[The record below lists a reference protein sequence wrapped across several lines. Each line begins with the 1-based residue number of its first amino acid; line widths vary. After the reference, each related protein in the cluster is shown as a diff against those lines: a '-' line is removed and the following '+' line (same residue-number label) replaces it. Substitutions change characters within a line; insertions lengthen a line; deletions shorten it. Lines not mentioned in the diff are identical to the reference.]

1 MKNVSKIKK
10 VGITA
15 ALTTSM
21 VGSLVAGTYAE
32 MGNGIT
38 PAPAPKDGN
47 VQENNS
53 VKPVD
58 IIEAEKNFDLAK
70 EELKS
75 KKNAYDNAKKDLKY
89 DEKQSEVDKTS
100 EALAKSQEKIKDKEK
115 AVEKASSNLENAKS
129 EQEKAKNAHD
139 KAVEEKDKAKKAYDD
154 LVAENPDAAKTIEQD
169 KENLKK
175 AEADLADKKAA
186 LEEAKTK
193 EAEAK
198 KLKEEKEAEANAAKE
213 ALTKAQ
219 ADLDEK
225 TEAKNQA
232 EQALKDAEDK
242 LNALTRDNPAYQK
255 AKEAVEAAENE
266 LNEKKEELTKA
277 EQDYNA
283 AKADADEKE
292 QAYEELKTQSES
304 ISAKRTELE
313 NTLKGAQ
320 NKVTE
325 INKELEEANSKKE
338 QLNSK
343 KTEADNALTN
353 AKNSL
358 KTAEKNAEEAK
369 TKLIEANNA
378 VEEATKALHE
388 ADADFAI
395 RKGRGTLGF
404 IEWVLKE
411 KDSTLTEDQ
420 KYDLNR
426 AKTLIEN
433 ALNEDVSSWA
443 PDLKNKK
450 GNPITGL
457 EPTKGKTAG
466 LNYENDAISYNNFKE
481 ALAFLDETEKYI
493 KESTDPYRKAY
504 VRYLRENNQSL
515 LTNDGVAYTSFTAIV
530 GAQINSNRDGFY
542 LGHNPKCWNE
552 GGHAEV
558 LHSSDNAFISINDS
572 SSSWIYGEKIYFDKA
587 ANELGI
593 TDLENL
599 SYEDLKKIESKA
611 ATLGV
616 IGHYT
621 FFLYSNSSTVM
632 GFGRTQED
640 SSEDFEFFKTN
651 SVGQYNSSGRAKYTF
666 SEMKAL
672 FAEYEDSFSKKL
684 LEDELKK
691 AQDAQQVAKSNSD
704 KANTEV
710 TKAKEAV
717 KNSEIAYNNAA
728 KELSDQENLINS
740 IEEKKSEAVANEKAA
755 SDNLNKF
762 NEDNANI
769 IARLDEAKVL
779 ADKARED
786 AEVKKSIVDSK
797 RDEKNEAEQNLEKA
811 QTDLDAVNADITKA
825 RKAVEDAQE
834 TLNKAETEMEQ
845 AKKAR
850 DDANTRASTA
860 EQEKKKASDEYQN
873 TVDDLNAKK
882 EAADKAEAERDNANN
897 KLNEDT
903 KKFEDL
909 TKALND
915 YEAKLEEE
923 KAAKTNLDN
932 ADKDVKDKEE
942 ALDAANEAKTNAEAE
957 LSKSKAANEEAK
969 KAFEE
974 ATKAL
979 EGKKNE
985 YLNAVKK
992 LNNAKIDAMMLL
1004 RLIYGDKSSVTSGVK
1019 EALKFSCN
1027 GSLKYFTGITID
1039 GNFIPVNEY
1048 KKDSG
1053 STVVTVPS
1061 AYWNKLSSGKHTFQF
1076 EYEYGSSP
1084 IGTFTITANEEAS
1097 EQIVNQNNN
1106 APMTG
1111 DTDGYVLLSGG
1122 LFLVSTL
1129 LLYRSLKR
1137 KEEE

>member
-1 MKNVSKIKK
+1 M
-10 VGITA
+10 
-15 ALTTSM
+15 
-21 VGSLVAGTYAE
+21 
-32 MGNGIT
+32 
-38 PAPAPKDGN
+38 
-47 VQENNS
+47 
-53 VKPVD
+53 
-58 IIEAEKNFDLAK
+58 
-70 EELKS
+70 
-75 KKNAYDNAKKDLKY
+75 
-89 DEKQSEVDKTS
+89 
-100 EALAKSQEKIKDKEK
+100 
-115 AVEKASSNLENAKS
+115 
-129 EQEKAKNAHD
+129 
-139 KAVEEKDKAKKAYDD
+139 
-154 LVAENPDAAKTIEQD
+154 
-169 KENLKK
+169 
-175 AEADLADKKAA
+175 
-186 LEEAKTK
+186 
-193 EAEAK
+193 
-198 KLKEEKEAEANAAKE
+198 
-213 ALTKAQ
+213 
-219 ADLDEK
+219 
-225 TEAKNQA
+225 
-232 EQALKDAEDK
+232 
-242 LNALTRDNPAYQK
+242 TRDNPEYQN
-255 AKEAVEAAENE
+255 AKEAVEAANTE

-369 TKLIEANNA
+369 TKLIEANSA
-378 VEEATKALHE
+378 MEEATKALQE
-388 ADADFAI
+388 ADANFAI

-404 IEWVLKE
+404 IEWVLEE

-443 PDLKNKK
+443 PDLKNDD
-450 GNPITGL
+450 GNPMTGL

-466 LNYENDAISYNNFKE
+466 LNYENDAISYNNFKKS
-481 ALAFLDETEKYI
+481 LAFLDETEKYI

-552 GGHAEV
+552 GGQAEV
-558 LHSSDNAFISINDS
+558 LHSSDNAFVSINDPRW
-572 SSSWIYGEKIYFDKA
+572 SWIYGEKIYFDKA
-587 ANELGI
+587 AKELGI
-593 TDLENL
+593 TDLDNL
-599 SYEDLKKIESKA
+599 SYEDLKKIENKA

-621 FFLYSNSSTVM
+621 FFLYSNSGTVM

-640 SSEDFEFFKTN
+640 SSEDSEFFKTN

-666 SEMKAL
+666 AEMKAL
-672 FAEYEDSFSKKL
+672 FAEYEDSFSKKP
-684 LEDELKK
+684 LEDKLQNAK
-691 AQDAQQVAKSNSD
+691 DAQKAAKSNSD
-704 KANTEV
+704 NANTEV
-710 TKAKEAV
+710 TNAKEAV
-717 KNSEIAYNNAA
+717 KNSENAYNNASKA
-728 KELSDQENLINS
+728 LSDQENLINS
-740 IEEKKSEAVANEKAA
+740 IEEEKSEAVANEKAA
-755 SDNLNKF
+755 SDNLKKF

-769 IARLDEAKVL
+769 IAELDEAKVL

-786 AEVKKSIVDSK
+786 AEAKKSIVDSK
-797 RDEKNEAEQNLEKA
+797 INEKNEAEQNLKKA
-811 QTDLDAVNADITKA
+811 QADLDAVNDEITKA

-834 TLNKAETEMEQ
+834 ALNKAETEMEQ
-845 AKKAR
+845 AKKSR
-850 DDANTRASTA
+850 DDANTKASNA
-860 EQEKKKASDEYQN
+860 EQEKTKALNEHQKELDN
-873 TVDDLNAKK
+873 LNAKTK
-882 EAADKAEAERDNANN
+882 EAEKAEADRDNAQN

-932 ADKDVKDKEE
+932 ADKAVKDKEE
-942 ALDAANEAKTNAEAE
+942 ALAAANEAKTNAEVE
-957 LSKSKAANEEAK
+957 LSKSKTENEKAK
-969 KAFEE
+969 KAFEQ

-979 EGKKNE
+979 DGKKNE

-992 LNNAKIDAMMLL
+992 LNIAKIDAMTLL
-1004 RLIYGDKSSVTSGVK
+1004 KLIYGDKSGVTSGVK

-1039 GNFIPVNEY
+1039 GNFIPANEY
-1048 KKDSG
+1048 KAVSG
-1053 STVVTVPS
+1053 STVVTIPS

-1076 EYEYGSSP
+1076 EYEYGSSN
-1084 IGTFTITANEEAS
+1084 IGTFTIAANEEDS
-1097 EQIVNQNNN
+1097 EQIVNPNNN
-1106 APMTG
+1106 TPMTG
-1111 DTDGYVLLSGG
+1111 DADSYVLLSGG
-1122 LFLVSTL
+1122 LFLVSTI